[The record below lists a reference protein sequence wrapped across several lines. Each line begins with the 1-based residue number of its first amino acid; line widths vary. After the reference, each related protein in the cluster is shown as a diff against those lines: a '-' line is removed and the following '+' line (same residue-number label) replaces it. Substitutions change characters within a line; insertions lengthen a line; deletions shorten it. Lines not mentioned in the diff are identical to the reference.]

1 MHCIF
6 VYFTILLLLLL
17 RKLFFNV
24 RNNTQEMF
32 GFNMEWSVL
41 NRVLTNKGSKQKE
54 ASDWNVCQMTV
65 QIKFVY
71 INHVSLLFML
81 KCPKESKY
89 LRSTVILSKPDL
101 DFSWNCCKKFN
112 ALSSSLR
119 LPRLSQRNLHKERRE
134 RSALFTSND
143 ESTFA
148 RFQERHK
155 YTNMHTHSL
164 LRLRTAKEWKVDDN
178 N

>member
-1 MHCIF
+1 
-6 VYFTILLLLLL
+6 
-17 RKLFFNV
+17 
-24 RNNTQEMF
+24 
-32 GFNMEWSVL
+32 
-41 NRVLTNKGSKQKE
+41 
-54 ASDWNVCQMTV
+54 MTV

-71 INHVSLLFML
+71 INHVSLLTKL

-89 LRSTVILSKPDL
+89 LRSTVILNKPDL
-101 DFSWNCCKKFN
+101 DFSQNCCKKFC

-119 LPRLSQRNLHKERRE
+119 LPRRSQRNLLNTRSGE

-143 ESTFA
+143 KSTFA

-155 YTNMHTHSL
+155 HTNMHTHSL
-164 LRLRTAKEWKVDDN
+164 LRLRTAKERKVDDN